1 MSGRLKRGKRYAGKA
16 DRISG
21 GGNLIV
27 EPVERSHINLG
38 QVSEAEPGD
47 VVTFRYITGHRGE
60 FLEKGVQQG
69 AERVSVEDF
78 RLPSDPSPLEKD
90 IGNKNDLINKKK

>member
-1 MSGRLKRGKRYAGKA
+1 MSGRLERGEKYAGKA

-21 GGNLIV
+21 SGNLIL
-27 EPVERSHINLG
+27 EPVGRSHINLG

-60 FLEKGVQQG
+60 FLEKGVQQD
-69 AERVSVEDF
+69 AERISIRDVI
-78 RLPSDPSPLEKD
+78 LPSDPSPLEKGID
-90 IGNKNDLINKKK
+90 NKNEILNKKK